1 MSDEFETECSQNSW
15 RVGVSYSIAALC
27 LGVFLATLV
36 FLGIVIRTSK
46 FTYNMYIV
54 FLLLPDAFLN
64 LVLGIRS
71 IYDGIRESGGD
82 SSSIS
87 EESFP
92 LPLLLC
98 RFQQIG
104 IGFYISNIFLDAVVT
119 KEVYDL
125 VWNSYRRKRTK
136 PPTVRKV
143 VCQSLVVY
151 ALVSIFVAW
160 CVAPTSWA
168 GMTIENDP
176 YCSVSY
182 GSEKVPAWVT
192 LVLFNVILM
201 PPIVYVVWTCAIID
215 QRNLLPLKGRTRALA
230 MYFLRIIGTF
240 IFFYTPMTIIYIVYV
255 YYPIDDHTSNTY
267 FWLQSIFTILNPIQN
282 IVSIAVFSM
291 KDDIKQSVLSLAKL
305 STIMKRFTTVTSSS
319 TTPNTNSHS
328 NDDTQNEWKQ
338 DDIYNE
344 EYNSDD
350 DGDGED
356 ASKSMWTSLPLSLLG
371 GTRQPKTEQM
381 FSEASVVEDIEAA
394 KAGAISPIPKTQ
406 PKKCSSTTMNDAEDH
421 QESINAASSP
431 F

>member
-1 MSDEFETECSQNSW
+1 
-15 RVGVSYSIAALC
+15 
-27 LGVFLATLV
+27 
-36 FLGIVIRTSK
+36 
-46 FTYNMYIV
+46 
-54 FLLLPDAFLN
+54 
-64 LVLGIRS
+64 
-71 IYDGIRESGGD
+71 
-82 SSSIS
+82 
-87 EESFP
+87 
-92 LPLLLC
+92 
-98 RFQQIG
+98 
-104 IGFYISNIFLDAVVT
+104 LDAVVT

-136 PPTVRKV
+136 PPTVQKV

-160 CVAPTSWA
+160 FVVPTSWA

-176 YCSVSY
+176 YCSVSF

-192 LVLFNVILM
+192 LFLFNVILM
-201 PPIVYVVWTCAIID
+201 PPIVYVVWICAIID
-215 QRNLLPLKGRTRALA
+215 RRNLLPLKGRTRALA

-240 IFFYTPMTIIYIVYV
+240 IFFYTPMTIVYIVYV
-255 YYPIDDHTSNTY
+255 YYPIDGHTSNAY

-291 KDDIKQSVLSLAKL
+291 KDDIKQSVISVAKF
-305 STIMKRFTTVTSSS
+305 SSITKRFTTVTSSS

-350 DGDGED
+350 DGVGDD
-356 ASKSMWTSLPLSLLG
+356 SSKFMWTSMPFSLLG

-381 FSEASVVEDIEAA
+381 FSEARVVEDIEAA
-394 KAGAISPIPKTQ
+394 KAEAISPIPKTQ
-406 PKKCSSTTMNDAEDH
+406 PKKCSSTKMNDAEDH
-421 QESINAASSP
+421 QESIDAASSP